1 MLGSNLTDLTI
12 RSLAAPLGN
21 RIEVWDSKIP
31 GFGVRVSPIGTK
43 TFVLFYH
50 FNGRKIRQSLG
61 RFPHIKLAEARAKA
75 HAILG
80 QVSDGTDP
88 RQHDTH
94 SSNKLRFEHVVEEF
108 IAKHCAVHNRK
119 STAKETA
126 RLLRVR
132 FARQWAA
139 RDIRQIGRRDIVA
152 ILDDAMNSNTPSAAN
167 HAFSAVSKLFS
178 WCVARGIIETN
189 PCLGTSRPAPAKERS
204 RVLLDEELSAIWHA
218 ADHVG
223 FPMGPIT
230 ELLILTGQRR
240 GEVAGMRW
248 QEIDFDR
255 ATWSI
260 PSERT
265 KNKRPHTI
273 PLAPFA
279 IAIIR
284 ALPRINDRLVFP
296 ARGSETEIVS
306 GYSKLKPKLEALAN
320 VNDWTL
326 HDLRRTAATGLA
338 RLGVAPH
345 VVERI
350 LNHTSGTFAGV
361 AGVYNRFGY
370 LDEMRAAL
378 EVWERHVSS
387 VIDKGFASTRSANTI
402 P

>member
-1 MLGSNLTDLTI
+1 MMGSNLTDLTI
-12 RSLAAPLGN
+12 RSLTAPPGN

-31 GFGVRVSPIGTK
+31 GFGVRVSSKGTK
-43 TFVLFYH
+43 TFVLFYYL
-50 FNGRKIRQSLG
+50 NGRKIRQSLG
-61 RFPHIKLAEARAKA
+61 RFPGTKLADARAKA
-75 HAILG
+75 HTLLG

-88 RQHDTH
+88 RQHDTY
-94 SSNKLRFEHVVEEF
+94 SSNKLRFEQVVEEF
-108 IAKHCAVHNRK
+108 VAKHCAVHNRK

-132 FARQWAA
+132 FATQWAA
-139 RDIRQIGRRDIVA
+139 RDIRQIGRGDVIA
-152 ILDDAMNSNTPSAAN
+152 ILDDAMKSHTPSAAN
-167 HAFSAVSKLFS
+167 HALSAVSKFFG
-178 WCVARGIIETN
+178 WCVERGIVETS
-189 PCLGTSRPAPAKERS
+189 PCLGISRPAPAKERS
-204 RVLLDEELSAIWHA
+204 RVLLDKELSAIWQA

-230 ELLILTGQRR
+230 QLLILTGQRR
-240 GEVAGMRW
+240 GEVAGMHW

-260 PSERT
+260 PGERT
-265 KNKRPHTI
+265 KNKRPHII
-273 PLAPFA
+273 PLTPLAL
-279 IAIIR
+279 AIIKT
-284 ALPRINDRLVFP
+284 LPRINDQLLFP
-296 ARGSETEIVS
+296 ARGSETEVVS
-306 GYSKLKPKLEALAN
+306 GFSKLKPKLDAIAN
-320 VNDWTL
+320 VSNWTL

-345 VVERI
+345 VIERI

-378 EVWERHVSS
+378 EIWEGHVSS
-387 VIDKGFASTRSANTI
+387 VTNSGIASNQSADVI